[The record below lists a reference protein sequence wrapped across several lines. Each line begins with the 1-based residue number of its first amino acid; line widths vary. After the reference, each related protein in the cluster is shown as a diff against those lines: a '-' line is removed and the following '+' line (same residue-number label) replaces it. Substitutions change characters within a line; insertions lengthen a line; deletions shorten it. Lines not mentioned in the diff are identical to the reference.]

1 MRRKRSPDG
10 RSFDDPDLPKYSIA
24 VVSDLSGVPR
34 QQLRRMEEVGLIAPE
49 RSTGNTRRYSD
60 NDVRQIAEVAELAE
74 TGINQFGIQKVLAMR
89 EEARILRAEIEALRQ
104 ENAELR
110 ERLKLQQRDQGDSAI
125 KHADA
130 TSKSHSQTQD

>member
-1 MRRKRSPDG
+1 MRRKRTPVG

-24 VVSDLSGVPR
+24 VASDLSGVPR
-34 QQLRRMEEVGLIAPE
+34 QQLRRMEEGGLIAPE

-60 NDVRQIAEVAELAE
+60 NDVRQIAEVAELAD

-89 EEARILRAEIEALRQ
+89 EEARALRAEIEALRQ

-110 ERLKLQQRDQGDSAI
+110 EHVKHQRREQGDA
-125 KHADA
+125 A
-130 TSKSHSQTQD
+130 TKPTKSHQSHIQKS

>member
-110 ERLKLQQRDQGDSAI
+110 ERLKRQQRDQGDSAI

>member
-1 MRRKRSPDG
+1 MRRKRSPTG

-24 VVSDLSGVPR
+24 VVADLSGVPR
-34 QQLRRMEEVGLIAPE
+34 QQLRRMEEGGLITPE
-49 RSTGNTRRYSD
+49 RSKGNTRRYSD

-110 ERLKLQQRDQGDSAI
+110 E
-125 KHADA
+125 HADHLRREQGGSA
-130 TSKSHSQTQD
+130 TKGAKASSKSHR